1 VLRVDTKIEI
11 KIQSKLDFYHQSN
24 GQKHAKNTFFEHT
37 PWVKVKTLKKAQP
50 ELSAWSLRTQITIGP
65 GVANQHPSKNR
76 LWKIHFFAAP
86 KKSTKL
92 TCKTRGNGLLGCDS
106 VTQVAEIFTRV
117 ASNGFSIFPTKIFKI
132 GGELHPLRGER
143 QYPCVNS
150 SCTTSENLTTDS
162 DSPRKYNFFTLYHVF
177 TKNAPFIP

>member
-86 KKSTKL
+86 NSPNPL
-92 TCKTRGNGLLGCDS
+92 TWEIRGNGLLGCDS

-117 ASNGFSIFPTKIFKI
+117 ATRFIASFPVKKMKI

-143 QYPCVNS
+143 
-150 SCTTSENLTTDS
+150 L
-162 DSPRKYNFFTLYHVF
+162 
-177 TKNAPFIP
+177 